1 MLAEGESWKRAGW
14 ERWLLSENAI
24 ALFLAVLVGAG
35 TGLGIVVFRHL
46 IAICQSFF
54 FHDLLGQL
62 EAWGL
67 GKAAAI
73 LPTLLGGA
81 LVGALMMMVEG
92 FRRQR
97 PPEPAGGM
105 GAGGA
110 TAMQVPGG
118 VAGIIEAT
126 ALAGGRLPYA
136 KAPWRA
142 LAAALS
148 IGSGASVGPE
158 DPSVQI
164 GANLGSAL
172 GQKLRFAEDHVRL
185 LVAAGAASGIAAA
198 FNAPIAGVFFALE
211 VILGDFTPDAFG
223 LVVLAAVVSSVVA
236 QAALGAQPAFAVPPY
251 ELRTPLE
258 LPLYLLLGVLA
269 AVVAVAYTRAVHTL
283 EYRGAQSRLPRP
295 LRTALGGLMV
305 GLAAGLFFP
314 QLFGVG
320 YETIGRV
327 LQGEH
332 FPVALLGGLLV
343 FKILLTALSLG
354 MGFVG
359 GVFAPSLFLGAMLGG
374 LYGEVLSRVLPG
386 MVAVPAAYAMV
397 GMAAVLAGTIRA
409 PLTATLILFEMTRDY
424 RIILPLLAAVGVSV
438 LIGERLLPGS
448 IYLLSLRRRGIN
460 LVRGRDIDVMQGIA
474 VEEAMSKEFIA
485 FSRHTPLSEA
495 RTVLDRGH
503 HHAGIVLD
511 EAGELFG
518 IVSIND
524 IERML
529 AGAGASS
536 LVNGTSGAPVD
547 KDAGLST
554 PQTVGEICTRDV
566 ITVFPDEPMGVALRR
581 MAGRD
586 VGRLPVVSRSDPRR
600 VLGVV
605 RRSDIVRAYN
615 LAIIRKTAVAHRAAA
630 LRLGTLTGA
639 EVLEIRLTDGSP
651 AVGKRLADVS
661 LPGECLIASVRRGR
675 QVLVPSGRTELQAGD
690 VLVAVC
696 NREMSGALRDRLT
709 GGSAASGSSSL

>member
-1 MLAEGESWKRAGW
+1 
-14 ERWLLSENAI
+14 
-24 ALFLAVLVGAG
+24 
-35 TGLGIVVFRHL
+35 
-46 IAICQSFF
+46 
-54 FHDLLGQL
+54 
-62 EAWGL
+62 
-67 GKAAAI
+67 
-73 LPTLLGGA
+73 
-81 LVGALMMMVEG
+81 
-92 FRRQR
+92 
-97 PPEPAGGM
+97 
-105 GAGGA
+105 
-110 TAMQVPGG
+110 
-118 VAGIIEAT
+118 
-126 ALAGGRLPYA
+126 
-136 KAPWRA
+136 
-142 LAAALS
+142 
-148 IGSGASVGPE
+148 
-158 DPSVQI
+158 
-164 GANLGSAL
+164 
-172 GQKLRFAEDHVRL
+172 
-185 LVAAGAASGIAAA
+185 
-198 FNAPIAGVFFALE
+198 
-211 VILGDFTPDAFG
+211 
-223 LVVLAAVVSSVVA
+223 
-236 QAALGAQPAFAVPPY
+236 LGAQPAFAVPPY

-320 YETIGRV
+320 YETIERV

-511 EAGELFG
+511 ETGELFG

-536 LVNGTSGAPVD
+536 PVNGTSGAPVD

-566 ITVFPDEPMGVALRR
+566 TTVFPDEPMGVALRR

>member
-1 MLAEGESWKRAGW
+1 MLAEGESWKRASW
-14 ERWLLSENAI
+14 ERWLLSENTI
-24 ALFLAVLVGAG
+24 ALFLAVVVGAG

-46 IAICQSFF
+46 ITIFQSFF

-81 LVGALMMMVEG
+81 LVGALVMMVEG

-97 PPEPAGGM
+97 PPESAGGM

-126 ALAGGRLPYA
+126 ALAGGRLPYG

-269 AVVAVAYTRAVHTL
+269 AVVAVAYTQAVHTL

-295 LRTALGGLMV
+295 LQTALGGLMV

-320 YETIGRV
+320 YETIERV

-524 IERML
+524 IERTL

-536 LVNGTSGAPVD
+536 LVNGTSGTPVD
-547 KDAGLST
+547 KDAGMST

-586 VGRLPVVSRSDPRR
+586 VGRLPVVSRSNPRR

-675 QVLVPSGRTELQAGD
+675 RVLVPSGRTELQVGD

-696 NREMSGALRDRLT
+696 NREMSSALRDRLT
-709 GGSAASGSSSL
+709 GGSAASGSSPL